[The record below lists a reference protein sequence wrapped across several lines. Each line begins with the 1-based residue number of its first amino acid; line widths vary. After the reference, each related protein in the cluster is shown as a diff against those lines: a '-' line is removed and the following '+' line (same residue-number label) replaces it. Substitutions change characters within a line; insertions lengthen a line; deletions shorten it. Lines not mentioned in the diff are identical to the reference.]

1 VLGGEPDAVGPE
13 GEALDVAVAVVVDPP
28 VERGA
33 EIAGRSGVV
42 LTWGVVDG
50 GGFVTGVPLAIIAI
64 VLGIRSRP
72 SGKATAAI
80 VIGSVCLLFVAACT
94 AFWA

>member
-1 VLGGEPDAVGPE
+1 MSATTTSPTVDLERRRTATRAGLALVLALLAVP
-13 GEALDVAVAVVVDPP
+13 
-28 VERGA
+28 
-33 EIAGRSGVV
+33 GVV
-42 LTWGVVDG
+42 FTWDVVDG

-94 AFWA
+94 AFFA